1 MSEAVTAASV
11 VPAKDVSSDL
21 DAEIS
26 QSKIENLKQKMN
38 HVNHEL
44 EKRQQQRSRESDDE
58 NGGDDETSSS
68 SPHAMLAAAQKAMA
82 GNPFNPALFPPGQ
95 MQAFQNVVAQFTANA
110 VANNMDN
117 ETVMNNVAVLQTALF
132 TLQQQQI
139 LQFQLIQH
147 LQSQLL
153 KKGGDKASGDDG
165 NDALSESES
174 ETTKEEERSR
184 VSINKVKSPSPLRR
198 LEEQTCRAELDL
210 R

>member
-1 MSEAVTAASV
+1 
-11 VPAKDVSSDL
+11 
-21 DAEIS
+21 
-26 QSKIENLKQKMN
+26 MN
-38 HVNHEL
+38 NHHHVNHDPI
-44 EKRQQQRSRESDDE
+44 EKQRQRRESDEDE
-58 NGGDDETSSS
+58 PSEDDPSALASS

-153 KKGGDKASGDDG
+153 KKSSGGSGAGGDKAASEEG
-165 NDALSESES
+165 NDVTSDVEEGELV
-174 ETTKEEERSR
+174 KEEERTQR
-184 VSINKVKSPSPLRR
+184 VSISRVKSPSPLRR
-198 LEEQTCRAELDL
+198 LEEQSCRAELDL